1 MDKFFDMRKLF
12 YLIVLFVFFV
22 SCQSDETKV
31 VETLETDT
39 NQSIGTGENGGIA
52 DTSSTV
58 IAETKAD
65 TNKTTSVIEKAKDV
79 DAQLSTKVNKSKNP
93 DNMNGSED
101 TEIQSNITL
110 IPVISEADKA
120 FFYVQILESPT
131 KLSKNYFDKY
141 FKTKQDVYVIS
152 EGGVYKYCIGKYKN
166 ETDAKS
172 YMKEVKS
179 KFRFKSISIASFSQ
193 TW

>member
-1 MDKFFDMRKLF
+1 MRKLF
-12 YLIVLFVFFV
+12 YLVVLFVFFV

-31 VETLETDT
+31 VETTETDT
-39 NQSIGTGENGGIA
+39 NQSIGTGENGGNVE
-52 DTSSTV
+52 TSTAV
-58 IAETKAD
+58 IAEAKAD
-65 TNKTTSVIEKAKDV
+65 TIKTTPAIEKAKDV

-101 TEIQSNITL
+101 TEIQSNISL

-120 FFYVQILESPT
+120 FYYVQIVESPT

-141 FKTKQDVYVIS
+141 FKTKQEVYVIS

-166 ETDAKS
+166 EADAKS
-172 YMKEVKS
+172 FMKDVKS
-179 KFRFKSISIASFSQ
+179 KYRFKNISIASFSQ
-193 TW
+193 SW